1 MQELNDFYNDG
12 FGWVCR
18 HCSRENE
25 ENAAA
30 TKHSRLLTEGESE
43 GKTPRLSTTALAKW
57 ADPARRYLICP
68 QCGIRELVEKA

>member
-1 MQELNDFYNDG
+1 MQELNEFYNDG

-18 HCSRENE
+18 HCSHENE
-25 ENAAA
+25 ENAAGGER
-30 TKHSRLLTEGESE
+30 SRLLTEGESE
-43 GKTPRLSTTALAKW
+43 GKIPSLSTKALAKW